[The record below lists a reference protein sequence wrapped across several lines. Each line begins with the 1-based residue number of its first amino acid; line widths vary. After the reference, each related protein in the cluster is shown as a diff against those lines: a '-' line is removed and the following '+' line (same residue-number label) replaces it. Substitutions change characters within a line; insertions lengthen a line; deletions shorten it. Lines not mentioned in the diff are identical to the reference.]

1 MTWATLSVIVKAR
14 PKTFVCQE
22 PTSLISCLLQGD
34 KRNSENLNLALLC
47 LPKASM
53 LKRGVGGPWSAS
65 CQKEVAVTPSVK
77 QFALDWQTS

>member
-1 MTWATLSVIVKAR
+1 MATLLIIIKADQ
-14 PKTFVCQE
+14 KLFVQQKQ
-22 PTSLISCLLQGD
+22 TSLKSCVLQGD

-65 CQKEVAVTPSVK
+65 CQKEVAATPSVK
-77 QFALDWQTS
+77 QFALDRQTS